1 MENTKNATNEKI
13 TWNDLE
19 TMLATEIVK
28 KAKRET
34 KKWFSAWLLT
44 AALLIITNIFWYIA
58 YSLESF
64 FLFGGKKNEITQT
77 EQKGYRS
84 QCDYW
89 GSAYFSSSVDVG
101 EELAAD
107 PGKYCIRTVYV
118 FSTALRKENG
128 NV

>member
-1 MENTKNATNEKI
+1 MRDALSSDKREENNMENKKNATNNEKI

-58 YSLESF
+58 YSL
-64 FLFGGKKNEITQT
+64 
-77 EQKGYRS
+77 
-84 QCDYW
+84 
-89 GSAYFSSSVDVG
+89 
-101 EELAAD
+101 
-107 PGKYCIRTVYV
+107 
-118 FSTALRKENG
+118 
-128 NV
+128 